1 MKDSALPRH
10 IAIIMDGN
18 GRWAEKRGLLRIQGH
33 RQGAR
38 VLRSI
43 VQTCGDL
50 GVEILS
56 LYAFSLENWSRPSA
70 EVNLLMKLLKIYL
83 KREREQLKKD
93 NVRVMAIGDLERL
106 PRFVQDELQAS
117 IEATRLNTGLKL
129 QLAIS
134 YSGRDEILRAVKKMM
149 LDPSIQAD
157 QINEADIEAHLDTKG
172 QISPDLV
179 IRTSGELRLSN
190 FMIWQTAYSE
200 FFFSDKLWP
209 DFDKAEL
216 EAAIEEYQRRERRY
230 GGIMSGYPGRIN
242 Q

>member
-1 MKDSALPRH
+1 
-10 IAIIMDGN
+10 MDGN

-43 VQTCGDL
+43 VQACGDL
-50 GVEILS
+50 GIEILS

-83 KREREQLKKD
+83 KRERAQLKKD
-93 NVRVMAIGDLERL
+93 NVKLMAVGDLDRL
-106 PRFVQDELQAS
+106 PEFVQAELQAS
-117 IEATRLNTGLKL
+117 IEATRSNTGLKL

-149 LDPSIQAD
+149 QDTSIQVD

-172 QISPDLV
+172 QVSPDLV

-209 DFDKAEL
+209 DFDKPEL
-216 EAAIEEYQRRERRY
+216 EAAIESYQKRERRY
-230 GGIMSGYPGRIN
+230 GGIMSGYARRLDK
-242 Q
+242 

>member
-1 MKDSALPRH
+1 
-10 IAIIMDGN
+10 MDGN
-18 GRWAEKRGLLRIQGH
+18 GRWAENRGLLRIQGH

-43 VQTCGDL
+43 VQACRDL
-50 GVEILS
+50 GIETLT

-83 KREREQLKKD
+83 KRERDLLKKD
-93 NVRVMAIGDLERL
+93 NVRLMAIGDLDRL
-106 PRFVQDELQAS
+106 PTFVRDELRDSLQ
-117 IEATRLNTGLKL
+117 ATRLNTGLKL

-149 LDPSIQAD
+149 QDPSIQGD
-157 QINEADIEAHLDTKG
+157 QINEGDIESHLDTKG
-172 QISPDLV
+172 QVSPDLV

-216 EAAIEEYQRRERRY
+216 EAAIRDYQGRERRY
-230 GGIMSGYPGRIN
+230 GGIMSGDARRLSK
-242 Q
+242 